1 MGKWPCPSWTP
12 AASRGNALPR
22 LRLHE
27 SCGGRKAGAGP
38 ISEADMIGDATE
50 RRRRARAALDRQD
63 FAAARAEL
71 EPLVAAE
78 PGNPEGHGL
87 LGAVRAAAGD
97 HAGAAAAYA
106 TALRLRPGH
115 GPTAHRLGAILLRL
129 NAAERARAVLAPAAA
144 AAVADGALQATYA
157 AALLRTE
164 RCQQA
169 ADAATRATA
178 HDPGLAS
185 AWITLA
191 IARRRM
197 GDLAGALTAAD
208 EAIRQAPRSAPA
220 HLARAAALLGLGRF
234 AEGWAEQEWQWPPAP
249 GTEPGPRAGWWDG
262 RPVAGR
268 IAIRGDQD
276 PGEQLWAS
284 AFLPGLVRAGHRL
297 VLECAPPLLALFRRS
312 FPDIEVV
319 AGARPGDRVAAGI
332 AAETPLSRL
341 PAIAWQRHR
350 RVGRPGERLIAD
362 PVLKSRL
369 RIHYRQ
375 AAAGRRIVGL
385 ARHGRSPD
393 GQPPDGRSPAGQSR
407 AGQSPETPLGRWGR
421 LLDHPALFV
430 VELPEAV
437 TDFDALAA
445 QVAAMDGV
453 VAVPGPAAATAL
465 AVGTPLVVAVDRF
478 HPDWRYPI
486 AGEDSPWQPGAR
498 LLRQKADDG
507 WDALLERIV
516 RIAAE

>member
-1 MGKWPCPSWTP
+1 
-12 AASRGNALPR
+12 
-22 LRLHE
+22 
-27 SCGGRKAGAGP
+27 
-38 ISEADMIGDATE
+38 MIGDATE
-50 RRRRARAALDRQD
+50 RRRRARAALDRRD

-115 GPTAHRLGAILLRL
+115 GPTAHRLGATLLRL

-144 AAVADGALQATYA
+144 AAVEDGALQATYA

-164 RCQQA
+164 RCAEA

-178 HDPGLAS
+178 HDPGLVS

-191 IARRRM
+191 AARRRM
-197 GDLAGALTAAD
+197 GDLADALAAAD
-208 EAIRQAPRSAPA
+208 QAVRQAPRSAPA
-220 HLARAAALLGLGRF
+220 HLARAAALLALGRF
-234 AEGWAEQEWQWPPAP
+234 EEGWAEQEWQWPAMA
-249 GTEPGPRAGWWDG
+249 GTEAGPATGWWDG

-268 IAIRGDQD
+268 IAIRGDLD

-312 FPDIEVV
+312 FPDVEVV
-319 AGARPGDRVAAGI
+319 AGGRPDGRLAAAGI

-341 PAIAWQRHR
+341 PAIAWRRHR
-350 RVGRPGERLIAD
+350 RVGRPGERLVAE

-369 RIHYRQ
+369 RIHYRE

-385 ARHGRSPD
+385 ARHGR
-393 GQPPDGRSPAGQSR
+393 PPHGQS
-407 AGQSPETPLGRWGR
+407 ADTPLSRWGR
-421 LLDHPALFV
+421 LLDHPDLFV

-437 TDFDALAA
+437 GDFDALAA
-445 QVAAMDGV
+445 QVAALDGV
-453 VAVPGPAAATAL
+453 VAVPGPVVATAL

-486 AGEDSPWQPGAR
+486 AGEDSPWLPGAR
-498 LLRQKADDG
+498 LLRSNADDG

-516 RIAAE
+516 RVAAE